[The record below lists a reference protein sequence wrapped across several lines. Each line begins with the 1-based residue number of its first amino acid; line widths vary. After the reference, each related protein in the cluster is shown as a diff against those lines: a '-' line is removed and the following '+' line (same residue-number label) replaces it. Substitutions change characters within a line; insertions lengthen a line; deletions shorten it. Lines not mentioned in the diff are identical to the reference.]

1 MRRDIPIGKKRLFF
15 DGATGTILQEMGLSA
30 GELPETW
37 NLIHPDRV
45 LAMHRAYLD
54 AGCDIFNTNTF
65 GANALKYPD
74 NLEEIVTSAVQ
85 IAGRARK
92 EANRED
98 AFIALDIGPTGKLLE
113 PMGDLSFERAVELFG
128 EVVRIGSGA
137 GADLILIETMADS
150 YEAKAAVLAAK
161 ENCDLPVF
169 ITVTFDAGGK
179 MLTGGTPE
187 SVTAMLEGLGV
198 DALGVNCGMGPE
210 QMIPIV
216 KRFVAAA
223 SVPVI
228 VKPNAGL
235 PRSEKGRTYYDISP
249 DEFAESMREISLL
262 GAHAVG
268 GCCGTTPEHIRKEIC
283 LCRDLPFHE
292 PVRKQISAVS
302 SFSTT
307 VVLGEKPVLIGER
320 INPTG
325 KKKFK
330 EALKNRDIDYILNE
344 GFRQEDA
351 GADILDVN
359 VGLPEIDEPEM
370 IDAVIKSL
378 QSVTALP
385 LQIDTSDPEA
395 MERAMRHY
403 NGKPMINS
411 VNGKEE
417 SMRTVFPLVR
427 KYGGVVVGL
436 LLDEDGIPETADGRI
451 RVAKKI
457 IRTAAEYGIEKKDLV
472 FDALA
477 LTVSSNQQ
485 SAVVTLETIR
495 RLRDEL
501 GMHSILGV
509 SNISFGLPRRELI
522 NASFF
527 TMAMQNGLSLAII
540 NPNNEAMMNAY
551 RAYLVLA
558 GLDPQC
564 ESFIRTYAGT
574 KAPVS
579 VPDGGSAS
587 HGGSG
592 EAGGAVPG
600 SGSDGTAGG
609 RSAAAPEGLD
619 GTLADCI
626 ERGMEKKAAEA
637 AGTALENGASPLDLV
652 NGQLIPALD
661 RVGQGFEKG
670 TLFLPQL
677 LMSAEAAKAAFEI
690 VKQYMTEDSAA
701 KKEPVILA
709 TVKGDIHD
717 IGKNI
722 VKVLLENYG
731 YDVIDLGRD
740 VPPEVILET
749 ALKNDVHLVGLSA
762 LMTTTVVNMGETIRL
777 LNKEKPDTVTV
788 VGGAVMNPE
797 YAEQIGADYYAKDA
811 MATVHVADTVFHHEE
826 S

>member
-1 MRRDIPIGKKRLFF
+1 MRRDIPIGRKRLFF
-15 DGATGTILQEMGLSA
+15 DGASGTMLQEMGLAA
-30 GELPETW
+30 GEFPETW
-37 NLIHPDRV
+37 NLIHPERV
-45 LAMHRAYLD
+45 ASMHRAYLE

-65 GANALKYPD
+65 GANRLKYPD
-74 NLEEIVTSAVQ
+74 QLEEIVTSAVQ
-85 IAGRARK
+85 IADRARK
-92 EANRED
+92 DADRED

-113 PMGDLSFERAVELFG
+113 PMGDLPFERAVEIFG
-128 EVVRIGSGA
+128 EVVRIGSRA
-137 GADLILIETMADS
+137 GADLVLIETMADS

-161 ENCDLPVF
+161 ENCSLPVF
-169 ITVTFDAGGK
+169 ITLTFDETGK

-198 DALGVNCGMGPE
+198 DALGVNCGMGPK

-216 KRFVAAA
+216 KRFLAAA

-228 VKPNAGL
+228 VNPNAGL
-235 PRSEKGRTYYDISP
+235 PRSRNGHTYYDITP
-249 DEFAESMREISLL
+249 DEFAQYMQEITRL

-268 GCCGTTPEHIRKEIC
+268 GCCGTTPEHIRREIS

-292 PVRKQISAVS
+292 PVRKYRSVVT
-302 SFSTT
+302 SFSKA
-307 VVLGEKPVLIGER
+307 VELGGKPAIIGER

-330 EALKNRDIDYILNE
+330 EALKNNDIDYILTE
-344 GFRQEDA
+344 GLRQEDA

-359 VGLPEIDEPEM
+359 VGLPEICEPDL
-370 IDAVIKSL
+370 IDAVVKRL

-417 SMRTVFPLVR
+417 SMRAVFPLVK

-436 LLDEDGIPETADGRI
+436 LLDENGIPETADGRI
-451 RVAKKI
+451 AVAKKL

-477 LTVSSNQQ
+477 LTVSSDQQ
-485 SAVVTLETIR
+485 SAVVTLETLR
-495 RLRDEL
+495 RIRDEL

-522 NASFF
+522 NGTFF
-527 TMAMQNGLSLAII
+527 TMAMQSGLSCAII

-551 RAYLVLA
+551 RSFLVLS
-558 GLDPQC
+558 GLDQRC
-564 ESFIRTYAGT
+564 ESYIRTYAGT
-574 KAPVS
+574 KAPS
-579 VPDGGSAS
+579 SSAAVLNNPA
-587 HGGSG
+587 GGSG
-592 EAGGAVPG
+592 AAGGIGASNGTRTDVT
-600 SGSDGTAGG
+600 SGG
-609 RSAAAPEGLD
+609 PV
-619 GTLADCI
+619 GTLRDCI
-626 ERGMEKKAAEA
+626 ERGMDKKAAEA
-637 AGTALENGASPLDLV
+637 ARTALEGGQPPLDLV

-661 RVGQGFEKG
+661 HVGQEFEKG

-677 LMSAEAAKAAFEI
+677 LMSAEAAKAAFEV
-690 VKQYMTEDSAA
+690 VKQYMKDDGSE

-731 YDVIDLGRD
+731 YGVIDLGRD
-740 VPPEVILET
+740 VPPEVILE
-749 ALKNDVHLVGLSA
+749 AAKKNNVRLVGLSA
-762 LMTTTVVNMGETIRL
+762 LMTTTVVNMEETIRL
-777 LNKEKPDTVTV
+777 LKKEKPDTVTV

-797 YAEQIGADYYAKDA
+797 YAEQIGADFYAKDA
-811 MATVHVADTVFHHEE
+811 MATVHVADTVFHHD